1 VVANV
6 SAMKDVAVDRVLL
19 RVGHGD
25 GFTTFID
32 ALSGYELG
40 AFCEERE
47 PNQAYAQSA
56 AERLG
61 PMKLPISILQ
71 EFQRKLADHFR
82 ERARG
87 P

>member
-1 VVANV
+1 MN
-6 SAMKDVAVDRVLL
+6 SQPFEDR
-19 RVGHGD
+19 D
-25 GFTTFID
+25 PD
-32 ALSGYELG
+32 K
-40 AFCEERE
+40 
-47 PNQAYAQSA
+47 AYAQSA

-61 PMKLPISILQ
+61 PMKLPITILQ

>member
-6 SAMKDVAVDRVLL
+6 SAVKDVVLDRVLL

-25 GFTTFID
+25 GFTAFID
-32 ALSGYELG
+32 ALSGYEFG
-40 AFCEERE
+40 AFCEDRD

-61 PMKLPISILQ
+61 PMKLPIAILQ
-71 EFQRKLADHFR
+71 EFQRKLAEHFR

-87 P
+87 S